1 MRKVFSILAVV
12 VVAVTLRASTPIQF
26 VEVTW
31 TDAPSNLPPGSKIAI
46 LEGDPR
52 KEGIF
57 TMRVKLPAGSRI
69 NPHSHPRPER
79 VTVLWGEARLGFG
92 ERYDQQKTKRFPAG
106 SFYINPPDTVHYVY
120 FPRTTVLQMTGEG
133 PWELHY
139 VK

>member
-1 MRKVFSILAVV
+1 MRKAFSLATVWILTA
-12 VVAVTLRASTPIQF
+12 TLRASTPIQY

-31 TDAPSNLPPGSKIAI
+31 SDAPASLPAGSKIAV

-52 KEGIF
+52 KEGLF
-57 TMRVKLPAGSRI
+57 TLRVKVPAGSRV
-69 NPHSHPRPER
+69 NPHTHPRPER

-92 ERYDQQKTKRFPAG
+92 ERYDPKKVKRFPAG
-106 SFYINPPDTVHYVY
+106 SYYVNPPDSVHYLY

-133 PWELHY
+133 PWELTY